1 MPSSAATAPHLRRC
15 AAPCELLRQLA
26 AGASACGRKIGA
38 PATCSTV
45 GFVSAFS
52 APSRSARSVP
62 LNTLWKAADYEYVI
76 RDMEYAVMIVS
87 AELLDVV
94 GAFPTAGDRF
104 VTSSLSAAART

>member
-1 MPSSAATAPHLRRC
+1 
-15 AAPCELLRQLA
+15 
-26 AGASACGRKIGA
+26 
-38 PATCSTV
+38 
-45 GFVSAFS
+45 
-52 APSRSARSVP
+52 VP